1 MTQLAKSQEPSMEE
15 ILASIRQIIA
25 NDEPAQERAPTEAA
39 DSRPLRG
46 AAAMPPPATLT
57 ARTAASASTASEMR
71 DEETDAKMAEL
82 GGIPR
87 QAPLA
92 RAEYPPGEQSNPAG
106 PARQRSASEGLV
118 SAATAA
124 AVDAAFDALAQSA
137 QPRNGR
143 TVEELVSEL
152 IRPMLK
158 TWLDDNLPAIV
169 ERLVRAEIERLS
181 RGRE

>member
-1 MTQLAKSQEPSMEE
+1 
-15 ILASIRQIIA
+15 
-25 NDEPAQERAPTEAA
+25 
-39 DSRPLRG
+39 
-46 AAAMPPPATLT
+46 
-57 ARTAASASTASEMR
+57 MR

-82 GGIPR
+82 GGMPR

-92 RAEYPPGEQSNPAG
+92 RAEYPPAEQSNPAG

-124 AVDAAFDALAQSA
+124 AVDAAFDTLAQSA
-137 QPRNGR
+137 QPRSGR

-158 TWLDDNLPAIV
+158 TWLDDNLPTIV

>member
-1 MTQLAKSQEPSMEE
+1 MEE

-39 DSRPLRG
+39 DPRPLRG
-46 AAAMPPPATLT
+46 AAPAAMPPPATLA
-57 ARTAASASTASEMR
+57 ARTAASASTAAEMR

-82 GGIPR
+82 GGMPR

-92 RAEYPPGEQSNPAG
+92 RAEYPLAEQSNPAG

-124 AVDAAFDALAQSA
+124 AVDAAFDTLAQSA

>member
-1 MTQLAKSQEPSMEE
+1 
-15 ILASIRQIIA
+15 
-25 NDEPAQERAPTEAA
+25 
-39 DSRPLRG
+39 
-46 AAAMPPPATLT
+46 
-57 ARTAASASTASEMR
+57 MR

-82 GGIPR
+82 GEMPR

-92 RAEYPPGEQSNPAG
+92 RAEYPPAEQSNPAG

-124 AVDAAFDALAQSA
+124 AVDAAFDTLAQSA
-137 QPRNGR
+137 QPRSGR

-158 TWLDDNLPAIV
+158 TWLDDNLPTIV
-169 ERLVRAEIERLS
+169 ERPVRAEIERLS